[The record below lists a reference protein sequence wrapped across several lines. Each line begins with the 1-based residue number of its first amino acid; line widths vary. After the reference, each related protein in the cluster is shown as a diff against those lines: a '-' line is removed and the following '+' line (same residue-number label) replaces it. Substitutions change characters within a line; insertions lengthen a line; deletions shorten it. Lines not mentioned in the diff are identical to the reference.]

1 MNKSEL
7 VTAISDKTD
16 LTRAKA
22 AEALDSFIEAIADA
36 MTAGEEVRI
45 VGFGTFAVVARKAT
59 EGRNPRTGAVI
70 KIAASKQPK
79 FRPGKA
85 LKDQVNKTKGKK
97 KAA

>member
-7 VTAISDKTD
+7 SAEIAERTD
-16 LTRAKA
+16 LTKAKA
-22 AEALDSFIEAIADA
+22 AEALDAFIDVVSGA
-36 MTAGEEVRI
+36 MASGDEVRI
-45 VGFGTFAVVARKAT
+45 VGFGTFAVVQRKAT

-85 LKDQVNKTKGKK
+85 LKDQVNKSRKK

>member
-7 VTAISDKTD
+7 VTAISEKAD
-16 LTRAKA
+16 LTKAKA
-22 AEALDSFIEAIADA
+22 AEALDSFIEIISDA
-36 MTAGEEVRI
+36 MGSGDEIRI
-45 VGFGTFAVVARKAT
+45 VGFGTFAVVQRKAT

-85 LKDQVNKTKGKK
+85 LKDQINKTKKK

>member
-1 MNKSEL
+1 MNKNELIASVSE
-7 VTAISDKTD
+7 AAE
-16 LTRAKA
+16 LTKAKA
-22 AEALDSFIEAIADA
+22 TEAVDAFIETIASALASGD
-36 MTAGEEVRI
+36 EVRL
-45 VGFGTFAVVARKAT
+45 VGFGTFTVVARKAT

-85 LKDQVNKTKGKK
+85 LKEQVNKSKR